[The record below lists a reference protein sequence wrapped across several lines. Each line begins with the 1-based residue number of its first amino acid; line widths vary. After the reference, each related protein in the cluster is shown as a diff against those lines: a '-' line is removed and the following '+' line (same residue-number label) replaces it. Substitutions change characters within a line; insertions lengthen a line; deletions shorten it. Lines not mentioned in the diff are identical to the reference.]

1 MKMLYRNKILKSFIP
16 TIYII
21 QSLAFATSARAE
33 EHALAEEAT
42 FNLASFPGS
51 TTPHVSEIVAHDHG
65 QAGATSQPP
74 MVKANNGWKGLKRNS
89 IDPYVLHPAYQYKN
103 DLSHGGNFKF
113 YKWESIPF
121 SWEKN
126 RNPSG
131 KSSDNANA
139 VPANVPDTTVYTD
152 PKIIEVIV
160 TEDEWRPVMRR
171 ARRTM
176 NVVHALNITD
186 GLLTMRCMKRVGC
199 AEMNPIY
206 GRHPSIGKIAALKA
220 FGLGLTEFLF
230 RRSARANPWRAEKTA
245 RASFALQF
253 AITAFTL
260 KGSF

>member
-1 MKMLYRNKILKSFIP
+1 MKISYRNRVRKSCLPVIFIL
-16 TIYII
+16 
-21 QSLAFATSARAE
+21 QSMTFATSAEAE
-33 EHALAEEAT
+33 EHVLAEEAT

-51 TTPHVSEIVAHDHG
+51 TATHVSEIVGHDLG
-65 QAGATSQPP
+65 QAGAASQPSMAKP
-74 MVKANNGWKGLKRNS
+74 NNGWKGLKRNS

-103 DLSHGGNFKF
+103 DLSHGGNFK
-113 YKWESIPF
+113 YYRWESIPF

-131 KSSDNANA
+131 KASDSANA

-152 PKIIEVIV
+152 PRIIEVIV

-171 ARRTM
+171 ARRTI
-176 NVVHALNITD
+176 NAVHALNIAD

-220 FGLGLTEFLF
+220 FSVGLTEFLF
-230 RRSARANPWRAEKTA
+230 RRSARANPWRANNTA

-260 KGSF
+260 KSSF